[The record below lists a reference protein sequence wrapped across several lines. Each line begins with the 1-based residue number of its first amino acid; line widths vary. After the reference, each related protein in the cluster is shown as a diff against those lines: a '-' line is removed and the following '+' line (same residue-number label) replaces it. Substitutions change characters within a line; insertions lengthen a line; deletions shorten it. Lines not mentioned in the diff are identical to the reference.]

1 MRVLRTVSWI
11 MAGILLLAGG
21 TPGHADYS
29 MTDIVDAAKRGD
41 YHAVHRLIEDSP
53 DVINAT
59 DAAGY
64 TALHWAG
71 IRGHWRIF
79 SELVT
84 ADADV
89 TAVGGDGGTPLHWA
103 CHHDRADMI
112 VLLLDAGA
120 DIGAQNRW
128 GRTALHVAARRGC
141 DNVARLLLDR
151 GADPGAT
158 TREGWTPLHVAFM
171 SDHEEMIPIL
181 IVGGAD
187 PLAKDSDG
195 LTAAEVAR
203 TRPPRIEVDPS
214 LFDDYVG
221 IYDLGGG
228 FTAKVWG
235 AAGALKIREFAPDGL
250 YPIGADDFFCEA
262 EPWRVEFSRSDA
274 GAVDGIVLHFLR
286 RSIKGVKMPSP
297 RYVGSAACMSCHN
310 DGKKGNPAVSWMRS
324 RHGHAY
330 WRLGSDWSRFLA
342 GLRPNYA
349 DLDSPITDDRCLL
362 CHVTGRQD
370 DDTLLAD
377 SFRPE
382 EGVSCEACHGP
393 GSLYVD
399 PEIMTDREA
408 FIANGGRIPDETTCR
423 NCHRRSEQ
431 FDYAEMWPKIAHG
444 SAPQKSDDSGS

>member
-1 MRVLRTVSWI
+1 MRVLRKVSRV
-11 MAGILLLAGG
+11 MVGILLLAGG
-21 TPGHADYS
+21 TAGHADYS
-29 MTDIVDAAKRGD
+29 MTDIVDAARRGD

-53 DVINAT
+53 EIMGAT
-59 DAAGY
+59 DANGY

-79 SELVT
+79 SELIA

-89 TAVGGDGGTPLHWA
+89 NAIGGDGGTPLHWA
-103 CHHDRADMI
+103 CHHDRAEMI

-120 DIGAQNRW
+120 DAGAQNRW
-128 GRTALHVAARRGC
+128 GRTALHVAARRGG
-141 DNVARLLLDR
+141 DEVARLLLER

-158 TREGWTPLHVAFM
+158 TKEGWTPLHIAAM

-181 IVGGAD
+181 VAGGAD
-187 PLAKDSDG
+187 PQAEDSDG

-203 TRPPRIEVDPS
+203 TRPPQIQGDSS

-228 FTAKVWG
+228 FTVKVWND
-235 AAGALKIREFAPDGL
+235 AGTLEIREFAPDVL
-250 YPIGADDFFCEA
+250 YPIDTDEFFCKA
-262 EPWRVEFSRSDA
+262 EPWRVEFKRSDT
-274 GAVDGIVLHFLR
+274 GAVDEIVLHFLR
-286 RSIKGVKMPSP
+286 RSIKGVRKPSP
-297 RYVGSAACMSCHN
+297 LFVGSAVCMSCHN
-310 DGKKGNPAVSWMRS
+310 DGNPSNPAVSWMRS

-349 DLDSPITDDRCLL
+349 DLESPITDDRCLL

-370 DDTLLAD
+370 DDALFAD
-377 SFRPE
+377 SFRAE
-382 EGVSCEACHGP
+382 EGIGCESCHGP

-399 PEIMTDREA
+399 PEIMGDRKT
-408 FIANGGRIPDETTCR
+408 FLANGGLIPDESTCR
-423 NCHRRSEQ
+423 TCHRRSEQ
-431 FDYAEMWPKIAHG
+431 FDFEEKLPKIAHG
-444 SAPQKSDDSGS
+444 GGE